1 MKTAQTILKNEG
13 YEKEDFFDQ
22 LTYDLA
28 KSYEA
33 EISKDLSLSGHS
45 SKVGSPT
52 PHDFNHIV

>member
-1 MKTAQTILKNEG
+1 MKTAQPILQNEG

-33 EISKDLSLSGHS
+33 ELRKDT
-45 SKVGSPT
+45 SPEGQEGKLEA
-52 PHDFNHIV
+52 

>member
-1 MKTAQTILKNEG
+1 MKSTQAILKIEG

-33 EISKDLSLSGHS
+33 EMKKDLPTAGQTSEIA
-45 SKVGSPT
+45 SPLA
-52 PHDFNHIV
+52 DLNHKA